1 MHPNKKREE
10 EGNKMVILEEIINYE
25 FGLSAFIIG
34 MVATVFTR
42 YSSIPQII
50 KGFKT
55 KKMEDVSFWLIF
67 HLTVGLALWV
77 VYGILIDDFVI
88 IWANAI
94 GVASNIILIGLK
106 IKYSVKPFG

>member
-1 MHPNKKREE
+1 MKNAYY
-10 EGNKMVILEEIINYE
+10 NNMDILGEVINYE
-25 FGLSAFIIG
+25 FGFLAFFIG
-34 MVATVFTR
+34 MVATLFTR

-77 VYGILIDDFVI
+77 VYGIFIDDFVI
-88 IWANAI
+88 IWANAV
-94 GVASNIILIGLK
+94 GVASNIILIVLK
-106 IKYSVKPFG
+106 VKYSVSPFG

>member
-1 MHPNKKREE
+1 M
-10 EGNKMVILEEIINYE
+10 IIE
-25 FGLSAFIIG
+25 FSFLYSSSLLAFIIG
-34 MVATVFTR
+34 IAATVLTR

-88 IWANAI
+88 IWANTV
-94 GVASNIILIGLK
+94 GVVSNIILIGLK
-106 IKYSVKPFG
+106 IKYSVSPFG

>member
-1 MHPNKKREE
+1 MDILRE
-10 EGNKMVILEEIINYE
+10 VINYE
-25 FGLSAFIIG
+25 FGFLAFLIG
-34 MVATVFTR
+34 MIATLFTR

-77 VYGILIDDFVI
+77 VYGIFIDDFVI
-88 IWANAI
+88 IWANAV

-106 IKYSVKPFG
+106 VKYSVRPFG

>member
-1 MHPNKKREE
+1 MHPNKNGGRS
-10 EGNKMVILEEIINYE
+10 NKMVTLEEIINYE
-25 FGLSAFIIG
+25 FSLSAFIIG
-34 MVATVFTR
+34 MVATIFTR

-77 VYGILIDDFVI
+77 VYGIFIDDFVI
-88 IWANAI
+88 IWANAV

-106 IKYSVKPFG
+106 VKYSVRTFG

>member
-1 MHPNKKREE
+1 MHPNKNGGRS
-10 EGNKMVILEEIINYE
+10 NKMVTLEEIINYE
-25 FGLSAFIIG
+25 FSLSAFIIG
-34 MVATVFTR
+34 MVATIFTR

-88 IWANAI
+88 IWANTV
-94 GVASNIILIGLK
+94 GVVSNILLIGLK
-106 IKYSVKPFG
+106 MKYSVKPFG

>member
-1 MHPNKKREE
+1 MI
-10 EGNKMVILEEIINYE
+10 ME
-25 FGLSAFIIG
+25 FSFLYSSSLLAFIIG
-34 MVATVFTR
+34 IAATVLTR

-88 IWANAI
+88 IWANTV
-94 GVASNIILIGLK
+94 GVVSNIILIGLK
-106 IKYSVKPFG
+106 IKYSVSPFG

>member
-1 MHPNKKREE
+1 
-10 EGNKMVILEEIINYE
+10 MVILEEIINYE
-25 FGLSAFIIG
+25 FGLLAFIIG
-34 MVATVFTR
+34 IVATIFTR

-50 KGFKT
+50 KAFRT

-67 HLTVGLALWV
+67 HLTVGLTLWV
-77 VYGILIDDFVI
+77 VYGIVIDDFVI

>member
-1 MHPNKKREE
+1 MT
-10 EGNKMVILEEIINYE
+10 ILEEIISYE
-25 FGLSAFIIG
+25 FGFLAFVIG
-34 MVATVFTR
+34 MVATGFTR

-67 HLTVGLALWV
+67 HLTVGLGLWV
-77 VYGILIDDFVI
+77 IYGILIDDFVI
-88 IWANAI
+88 IWANAA

-106 IKYSVKPFG
+106 VKYSVKPFG